1 MGRKIVSDK
10 KVCTG
15 LTLNPS
21 TIEVIDENRGQT
33 SRSAFVDELIVEK
46 YGKVVKMEQISNEE
60 TLKAIS
66 EEMVEIESN

>member
-21 TIEVIDENRGQT
+21 TIKVIDENRGQT

-46 YGKVVKMEQISNEE
+46 YERW
-60 TLKAIS
+60 LKWNRFQ
-66 EEMVEIESN
+66 MKKH

>member
-21 TIEVIDENRGQT
+21 TIKTIDENRGHK
-33 SRSAFVDELIVEK
+33 SRSSFVDELIVEK
-46 YGKVVKMEQISNEE
+46 YGKVI
-60 TLKAIS
+60 
-66 EEMVEIESN
+66 

>member
-21 TIEVIDENRGQT
+21 TIKVIDENRGQT

-46 YGKVVKMEQISNEE
+46 YEKVV
-60 TLKAIS
+60 
-66 EEMVEIESN
+66 

>member
-1 MGRKIVSDK
+1 MGRKIVSGK

-21 TIEVIDENRGQT
+21 TIRIIDENRGQT

-46 YGKVVKMEQISNEE
+46 YGKVV
-60 TLKAIS
+60 
-66 EEMVEIESN
+66 